1 MKDKLEKNCSAEE
14 PNMNYNLEVLQK
26 VDSSST
32 IEHSDRD
39 LLLWSKIKKGETKAL
54 GDLYDHYITILFP
67 YGITLCSNKYLV
79 MNSIH
84 DLFVDLY
91 KYRKNLA
98 DKPQV
103 KYYLLKSLKRIIY
116 KKANKRE
123 NNYNKLEEKHFIKYD
138 LFESSAEKRIIDSEN
153 VVDKEQRLTKAL
165 HRLPKKQRRAIQ
177 LKFHQGKS
185 YEEIAQLMNVTI
197 ETSRTLIYRSITSL
211 RKIMTSRYILTI
223 FLFI

>member
-1 MKDKLEKNCSAEE
+1 MEDKIEKNSNAEKARV
-14 PNMNYNLEVLQK
+14 NYDFEVLQK
-26 VDSSST
+26 VDSPGLM
-32 IEHSDRD
+32 ERNERD
-39 LLLWSKIKKGETKAL
+39 ILLWSKIKKGETKAL
-54 GDLYDHYITILFP
+54 GDLYDHYMPILFP
-67 YGITLCSNKYLV
+67 YGITLCSNKVLV
-79 MNSIH
+79 MDSIH

-103 KYYLLKSLKRIIY
+103 KYYLLKSLKRMIY
-116 KKANKRE
+116 KKANKRGTKFDE
-123 NNYNKLEEKHFIKYD
+123 LEEKNFMNLD
-138 LFESSAEKRIIDSEN
+138 LFESSAEKKIIDSEN